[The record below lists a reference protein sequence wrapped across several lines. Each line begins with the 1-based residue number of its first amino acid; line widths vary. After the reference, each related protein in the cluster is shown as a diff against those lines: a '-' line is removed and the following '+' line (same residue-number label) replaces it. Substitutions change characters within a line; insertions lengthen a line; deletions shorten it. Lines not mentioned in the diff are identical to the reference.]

1 LVNGQAT
8 DYDGLRDSAGIVDW
22 IKSIT
27 GPAVIDGG
35 PSGKKNQIKDKLPGD
50 IIEEGPTGDD
60 KL

>member
-1 LVNGQAT
+1 MVNGQAT

-27 GPAVIDGG
+27 GPAVRGQT
-35 PSGKKNQIKDKLPGD
+35 SGKKNEIKDKLPGD
-50 IIEEGPTGDD
+50 IIEGGFIGDD